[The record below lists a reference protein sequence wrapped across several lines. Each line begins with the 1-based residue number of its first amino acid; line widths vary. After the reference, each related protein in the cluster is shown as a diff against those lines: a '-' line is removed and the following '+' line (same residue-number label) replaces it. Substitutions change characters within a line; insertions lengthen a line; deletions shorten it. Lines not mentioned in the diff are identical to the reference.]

1 MEIIELNAI
10 FEIKNSLVKLT
21 IMITVEE
28 KMSELKKL
36 IIETI

>member
-1 MEIIELNAI
+1 MEIIKLNAI

-28 KMSELKKL
+28 KMSEPKKL